1 MDNSAVV
8 DVCVVGAGVIG
19 LAIARELAISGK
31 DVLVLEQGPRFGEG
45 ISSRNSE
52 VIHAGIYYPA
62 GSLKA
67 ELCVRGRA
75 LLYEYCEFRSIG
87 HDRIGKLIVATTETE
102 ELQLENIKR
111 QAGDN
116 GVDDLGEVSRHRLLE
131 IEPAL
136 HATMALLSPSTGI
149 ISASDLM
156 TSLLADLESCG
167 GTLATRSTVRSVEFG
182 KSGFTLRCDIKNDHY
197 EFQCERLVNAAGLG
211 AQRLA
216 ASIEG
221 LSQEF
226 VPPLFLCKGNYF
238 TYQGRSPFAHL
249 IYPLPEHGG
258 AGLGVHATIDLGGQ
272 VKFGPDAEYVETE
285 DYAVSAGGLDHSV
298 HAIRK
303 FFPALDAN
311 RLVTGYAGIRPKLQ
325 GPGDPFCDFV
335 IQAEDVHQIPGLVNL
350 FGIESPGLTSSMAIA
365 ETVAARLYPS

>member
-1 MDNSAVV
+1 MNNSEMI

-45 ISSRNSE
+45 VSSRNSE

-67 ELCVRGRA
+67 ELCVRGKS
-75 LLYEYCEFRSIG
+75 LLYDYCASRGIG
-87 HDRIGKLIVATTETE
+87 HDRIGKLIVATTDAE
-102 ELQLENIKR
+102 EQQLQDIKR
-111 QAGDN
+111 QAADN
-116 GVDDLGEVSRHRLLE
+116 GVNDLIEVSRHRLQE
-131 IEPAL
+131 MEPAL
-136 HATMALLSPSTGI
+136 NANMALFSPSTGI

-167 GTLATRSTVRSVEFG
+167 GTLATRSSVSAVKCG
-182 KSGFTLRCDIKNDHY
+182 TLGFTVRCDIENEPY
-197 EFQCERLVNAAGLG
+197 EFECERLVNAAGLG
-211 AQRLA
+211 AQQLA
-216 ASIEG
+216 TSIEG

-238 TYQGRSPFAHL
+238 AYQGRPPFSHL
-249 IYPLPEHGG
+249 IYPVPESGV

-272 VKFGPDAEYVETE
+272 VKFGPDVEYVETE
-285 DYAVSAGGLDHSV
+285 DYTVSDDRLDRGIR
-298 HAIRK
+298 AIRK
-303 FFPALDAN
+303 YFPALELD
-311 RLVTGYAGIRPKLQ
+311 RLVAGYAGIRPKLQ

-335 IQAEDVHQIPGLVNL
+335 IQSEDVHQVPGLVNL

-365 ETVAARLYPS
+365 ETVAARLYPL